1 VFSVSATK
9 IASRATEGAIRIG
22 GIASQKVS
30 DISATVGEKVSML
43 LFFSFTFIFF
53 IPRACVVHIYVCSFK
68 I

>member
-1 VFSVSATK
+1 MFSVSATK

-30 DISATVGEKVSML
+30 DISASVGEKVSML
-43 LFFSFTFIFF
+43 YIFHLLLFFLF
-53 IPRACVVHIYVCSFK
+53 PLACVVHIYVCSFK